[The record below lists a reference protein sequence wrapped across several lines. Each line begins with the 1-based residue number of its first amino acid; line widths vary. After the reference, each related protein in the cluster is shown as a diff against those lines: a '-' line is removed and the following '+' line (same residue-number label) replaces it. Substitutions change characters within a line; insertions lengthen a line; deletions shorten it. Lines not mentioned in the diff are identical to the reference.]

1 MFTSHGLHSTH
12 NLHRSRMMC
21 TDISRTMLML
31 HLTDDG
37 STSPTMWTTP
47 HGRSSLNISRT
58 IFTAHGRSEHTAHGR
73 SEHTAHGRWKHLTD
87 DLNIQLTDDVRKQLT
102 DHDSSRTIY
111 VTAHGRSAFD
121 SSRTIFTSNGRSRY
135 RTDDVGYSSRTI
147 LFEHLTDDLLVR
159 TDDIARTI

>member
-1 MFTSHGLHSTH
+1 MITLPD
-12 NLHRSRMMC
+12 NVY
-21 TDISRTMLML
+21 ISRTTF
-31 HLTDDG
+31 HTQSSQVTDDVYRHLQDDVDV
-37 STSPTMWTTP
+37 TS
-47 HGRSSLNISRT
+47 
-58 IFTAHGRSEHTAHGR
+58 
-73 SEHTAHGRWKHLTD
+73 HGRWKHLTD
-87 DLNIQLTDDVRKQLT
+87 DLNIQITDDVRKQLT